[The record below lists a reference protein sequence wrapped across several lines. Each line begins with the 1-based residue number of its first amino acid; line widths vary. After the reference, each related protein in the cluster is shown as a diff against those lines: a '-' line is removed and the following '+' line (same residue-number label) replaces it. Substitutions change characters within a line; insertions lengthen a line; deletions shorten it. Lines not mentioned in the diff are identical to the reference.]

1 MKTFKQLSALT
12 TRISRQNLTNPDTL
26 ITVFGTPIFML
37 LFFVYVFGGSI
48 SLNGTETSTADYL
61 NYALP
66 GFMLITMTMG
76 SAYTSLRINMDKS
89 SGFLDRLHTM
99 PIRRWI
105 VLGSHVVA
113 SVIFM
118 LLSELTTFVVG
129 MIMGFRP
136 EFSVG
141 NMLLFLAIS
150 ILFAFAMTLIAI
162 PFSITAKSWES
173 AGSFS
178 YLLLMLLFVSS
189 AFVPTAG
196 MAKPI
201 AVFAKHQPM
210 TPIVEAAR
218 NLLLEN
224 NGIHSGDLSLAFIW
238 LAAIVVVFGIF
249 SYQKYQKV
257 F

>member
-1 MKTFKQLSALT
+1 MKTLIQLSALT
-12 TRISRQNLTNPDTL
+12 KRVLKQNLTNTDTL

-48 SLNGTETSTADYL
+48 SLNGTKTNMVDYL

-76 SAYTSLRINMDKS
+76 SAYTSLRINMDKT
-89 SGFLDRLHTM
+89 SGFLDRLHTL

-105 VLGSHVVA
+105 VLGSHIAA
-113 SVIFM
+113 SVVFM
-118 LLSELTTFVVG
+118 LLSEVTTFIIG

-136 EFSVG
+136 ELAAG
-141 NMLLFLAIS
+141 NILLFLLIS
-150 ILFAFAMTLIAI
+150 LLFAVAMTMISI
-162 PFSITAKSWES
+162 PFSISAKSWES

-178 YLLLMLLFVSS
+178 YLLIMLLFVSS
-189 AFVPTAG
+189 AFVPTDG

-201 AVFAKHQPM
+201 AIFAEHQPM
-210 TPIVEAAR
+210 TPIVETTR
-218 NLLLEN
+218 SLLLETSTLK
-224 NGIHSGDLSLAFIW
+224 HTDLLSTFVW
-238 LAAIVVVFGIF
+238 LAVLIVLFGTL
-249 SYQKYQKV
+249 SYKKYQKV